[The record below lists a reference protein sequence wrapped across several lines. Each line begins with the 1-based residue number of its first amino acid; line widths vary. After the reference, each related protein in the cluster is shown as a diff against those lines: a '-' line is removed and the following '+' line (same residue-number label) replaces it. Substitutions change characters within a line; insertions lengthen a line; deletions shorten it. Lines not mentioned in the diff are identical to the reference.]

1 MPEEPVPWLLGVAR
15 HVLLSLRRA
24 QGRRDALVE
33 RIVAGG
39 PVAPEEHVEVLARR
53 ELAAAALATLTDA
66 QREVL
71 LLIAWDGL
79 THQEAAAALGCSA
92 SALRVRLHRARRRLR
107 HALGELEGEE
117 QAPASRPSRP
127 GSESAARETHRRTST
142 SRLIKEPR

>member
-1 MPEEPVPWLLGVAR
+1 MPEEPLPWLLGVAR

-24 QGRRDALVE
+24 QGRRDALIE
-33 RIVAGG
+33 RIAAGR
-39 PVAPEEHVEVLARR
+39 PAAREEHAEVLARR

-92 SALRVRLHRARRRLR
+92 PALRVRLHRARRRLR
-107 HALGELEGEE
+107 GALSELEGEE
-117 QAPASRPSRP
+117 QASASRPHRP
-127 GSESAARETHRRTST
+127 ESEPATRETQQRTST